1 MSVMPFGSHL
11 AGLTGAA
18 LRVQTDERLVLL
30 AGEGHQ
36 AAFEELVRRHRA
48 PLVAYACR
56 VVRFDQAEDVAQE
69 AFARLHTALAGGE
82 APVEVLPWL
91 YVVARNRALNL
102 IRDERAHDQLDENYD
117 GVPQPPEIAIRHEEL
132 ADLVAQI
139 KDLPHNQREAL
150 VQREMEGRSHDH
162 IGASLGVSAT
172 SARGLIFRA
181 RTALRSAA
189 GFVIALPLLRAL
201 LETEPARASGI
212 AATGSGGAAGLA
224 GGSTAVLALK
234 GAAVLAGVATLVGAS
249 GLVLEQDHELDA
261 SAAVASGASGHGKN
275 AHPSQHDLAATG
287 ASAKHRNNKP
297 GGRDNGPQRSADG
310 SRKPGTPGSS
320 NGDHTTVSEAT
331 ASEHTDEPRAKEVG
345 DDATEDWK
353 NEETGDDGENEETGD
368 DEESEE
374 ADDDVGAGD
383 DGGDSDADG
392 DEGEVEID
400 EEIDPDHLDSQS
412 SPDDQED

>member
-36 AAFEELVRRHRA
+36 PAFDELVRRHRA
-48 PLVAYACR
+48 PLVAYACGL
-56 VVRFDQAEDVAQE
+56 VRFDQAEDVVQE
-69 AFARLHTALAGGE
+69 AFARLHTALARE
-82 APVEVLPWL
+82 AAPVEVLPWL
-91 YVVARNRALNL
+91 YVVCRNRALNL

-117 GVPQPPEIAIRHEEL
+117 GVPQPPEIAMRHEEL

-139 KDLPHNQREAL
+139 KDLPRNQREAL

-181 RTALRSAA
+181 RTTLRSAA
-189 GFVIALPLLRAL
+189 GSVITLPLLRAL
-201 LETEPARASGI
+201 LETEPARATGI
-212 AATGSGGAAGLA
+212 AAAGSGGAAGLA
-224 GGSTAVLALK
+224 GGSAAVLAVK
-234 GAAVLAGVATLVGAS
+234 GAAVLAGVATLVAGS
-249 GLVLEQDHELDA
+249 GLVLEQGRDLVA
-261 SAAVASGASGHGKN
+261 SEAVAAGASGQGHN
-275 AHPSQHDLAATG
+275 TPSPLHDLAATE
-287 ASAKHRNNKP
+287 ASMHRNNKP
-297 GGRDNGPQRSADG
+297 GGRDDGPERPADG
-310 SRKPGTPGSS
+310 SRKPGAPGSP
-320 NGDHTTVSEAT
+320 NGDHATVSEAT

-345 DDATEDWK
+345 DDAAEDWESEEAGDDGD
-353 NEETGDDGENEETGD
+353 NEETDA

-374 ADDDVGAGD
+374 TDDDVEAGD

-392 DEGEVEID
+392 DEAEIKID
-400 EEIDPDHLDSQS
+400 EDIDPEHHDSQS